1 MNKFLV
7 FSLSIVLFIQFNIPK
22 VEAQQEVVLPNI
34 LSESAILID
43 ATTGEVLLEKKPK
56 KVMYPASLTKVATA
70 IYAIERGNL
79 DDIVTVSQNSN
90 GTGGSSVYL
99 EEGEQVKLKT
109 LIQGLLVNSGNDA
122 GVAIAEHLDGS
133 VEKFSSNINQY
144 LKNTIGINT
153 TNFMNPHGLFD
164 PKHTTTASD
173 LAKITQYA
181 MQNGIFKD
189 IFGMKQLEW
198 NGLSW
203 NTTLYTHHK
212 LMREVPYDG
221 INGGKTGYVNESG
234 FTLIT
239 TAEREN
245 ISLIAVVLKGSQP
258 TAYNDTTKLLDY
270 GFKNFETSK
279 IAKGKEYV
287 NVLGERYEVPNDL
300 FFTNRIGEEIVPDIL
315 TNGKL
320 VINQQKSKFNST
332 FELKK
337 KIEEVEEIQPE
348 LLVEETVAE
357 SDNDGNF
364 LIKLIKKVISYIF
377 NLGEK
382 VESVLNS

>member
-1 MNKFLV
+1 MNKFFV
-7 FSLSIVLFIQFNIPK
+7 FSLSIVLFIQFNILE
-22 VEAQQEVVLPNI
+22 VEAQQEVDQPNI

-43 ATTGEVLLEKKPK
+43 AKTGEVLLENNPN

-70 IYAIERGNL
+70 IYAIETGNL
-79 DDIVTVSQNSN
+79 DDIVTVSQNAN

-122 GVAIAEHLDGS
+122 AVAIAEHLDGS

-144 LKNTIGINT
+144 LKNTINVNA

-181 MQNGIFKD
+181 MQNAIFKD
-189 IFGMKQLEW
+189 IFGTKQLEW

-212 LMREVPYDG
+212 LMREAPYDG
-221 INGGKTGYVNESG
+221 ITGGKTGYVNESG
-234 FTLIT
+234 STLIT
-239 TAEREN
+239 SAEREN
-245 ISLIAVVLKGSQP
+245 ISLIAVVLKASQP
-258 TAYNDTTKLLDY
+258 TVYNDTTKLLDY
-270 GFKNFETSK
+270 GFENFETSR
-279 IAKGKEYV
+279 IAKGKEFV
-287 NVLGERYEVPNDL
+287 DVLGQTYEASNDL
-300 FFTNRIGEEIVPDIL
+300 FFTKTIGEEIFPDIL
-315 TNGKL
+315 TNGSL
-320 VINQQKSKFNST
+320 VINQQQSNFNIT

-337 KIEEVEEIQPE
+337 KIEEIEEIAPE
-348 LLVEETVAE
+348 PLTDESVDE
-357 SDNDGNF
+357 SDNEGNSV
-364 LIKLIKKVISYIF
+364 IKLIKRVISYIF
-377 NLGEK
+377 KLD
-382 VESVLNS
+382 

>member
-7 FSLSIVLFIQFNIPK
+7 FSLSIFLFIQFSIPE
-22 VEAQQEVVLPNI
+22 VEAQQDSNPPNI

-43 ATTGEVLLEKKPK
+43 AKTGEVLLEKKSN

-79 DDIVTVSQNSN
+79 DDVVTVSQNAN
-90 GTGGSSVYL
+90 GTGGSSVFL
-99 EEGEQVKLKT
+99 EEGEQLKLKT

-122 GVAIAEHLDGS
+122 AVAIAEHLDGS

-144 LKNTIGINT
+144 LKNTIGVHD

-181 MQNGIFKD
+181 MQNAIFKT
-189 IFGMKQLEW
+189 IFGTKQLEW

-212 LMREVPYDG
+212 LMREAPYDG
-221 INGGKTGYVNESG
+221 ITGGKTGYVNESG
-234 FTLIT
+234 VTLIT
-239 TAEREN
+239 SAEREN
-245 ISLIAVVLKGSQP
+245 ISLIAVVLKASQS

-270 GFKNFETSK
+270 GFRNFETSK
-279 IAKGKEYV
+279 IAKGKEYEDM
-287 NVLGERYEVPNDL
+287 LGVTYVAPNDL
-300 FFTNRIGEEIVPDIL
+300 YFTKTIGEEIVPD
-315 TNGKL
+315 
-320 VINQQKSKFNST
+320 
-332 FELKK
+332 
-337 KIEEVEEIQPE
+337 
-348 LLVEETVAE
+348 
-357 SDNDGNF
+357 
-364 LIKLIKKVISYIF
+364 KLINGNLTKVISYIF
-377 NLGEK
+377 N
-382 VESVLNS
+382 